1 MIDREFQF
9 MADTGPSDLRP
20 NSNVYTVLVIVA
32 TIFLLAATVFTS
44 MRAQALYGNWMPF

>member
-1 MIDREFQF
+1 